1 MDVKKLRGWL
11 AISELRLKEKSSD
24 SLRSIYE
31 RQLLGFVRNTTSRT
45 PGQAAVQEEQ
55 HLINNFF
62 RSVVEDVKNEVEYV
76 FRIAGLP
83 SSRASALWDSVMERI
98 KTPGLARLDP
108 NAFVFDMPNDQ
119 ARQAEPDLPA
129 FARKKSSPSV
139 SRDLAGL
146 GGAGLILGAIR
157 ACLLGNALLG
167 TALFIGGSAI
177 VSGSWGA
184 DYKRNKNKPFD
195 GMRRAFVEP
204 SPRRQADPAPKP
216 LYQDSW
222 KDVIVNHST
231 ENVRILNRWIE
242 SITIAAL
249 RVGEAY

>member
-62 RSVVEDVKNEVEYV
+62 RSVMEDVKNEIEYV

-83 SSRASALWDSVMERI
+83 SNRASDLWDSVMERI
-98 KTPGLARLDP
+98 KTPGLSRLDP
-108 NAFVFDMPNDQ
+108 A
-119 ARQAEPDLPA
+119 A
-129 FARKKSSPSV
+129 FAFEAPDDQPLHVEDGLPEFTLKKSPPSAV
-139 SRDLAGL
+139 RDLAGL
-146 GGAGLILGAIR
+146 GGSGMILGSIR
-157 ACLLGNALLG
+157 ACLSGNPAMG

-177 VSGSWGA
+177 ISGSWGA
-184 DYKRNKNKPFD
+184 DYRRNKNKPFD
-195 GMRRAFVEP
+195 GLKLAFAK
-204 SPRRQADPAPKP
+204 SGPRRHAAPDLKP

-222 KDVIVNHST
+222 KDVIIDHST

-242 SITIAAL
+242 TITIAAL